1 MLNQLKFF
9 GALTALTVVGAC
21 AEDDAGK
28 SVLFADDLMASV
40 TAARSAP
47 SAAER
52 IEADVVYLADDARE
66 GREAGTP
73 GYDAAAGY
81 VAARMADLGLTPGAD
96 GDWFQK
102 VPLIASQAVVD
113 EAALTIT
120 GPDGQATEF
129 ENLSDFRLFAS
140 IGADTFDID
149 NAPAV
154 FIGYGVHAPDYGH
167 DDLEGLD
174 LNGKIVVFFSGAPD
188 TFESEQ
194 RAHFGTGKSKAWSE
208 RGAIGALSIRSQ
220 GDTDRNPWARLIEN
234 PNSVSM
240 TWIWPDGRAEQ
251 SGPNIQGSGTINPDI
266 SEALFAGAPKT
277 FAEVR
282 AEADAAGVAP
292 AGFDLGVTIS
302 MKGAA
307 TRTQKPSSNV
317 VGVLAGT
324 DPALRDEY
332 VVLTAHLDGIGIN
345 QNLVDEGKDGINNG
359 ALDNALG
366 IATMLEAASRLVE
379 NPPAR
384 SVIFLAVT
392 AEEKGLLGA
401 DYYAHFPTVPLEN
414 IVANVNLDMPL
425 VLHSFT
431 DVIAFGAERSS
442 LGPIVSQAA
451 QQAGVTLSPD
461 PMPEQGIFTRSDHYR
476 FVEKGVPAVFLIV
489 GFANGGGENFQN
501 FIATNYHRPG
511 DDVTQPILYDDA
523 ARFADVNVEIAQ
535 AVANAPIRP
544 SWNEG
549 DFFGDLF
556 AGE

>member
-1 MLNQLKFF
+1 MLNQLKLF
-9 GALTALTVVGAC
+9 GALTALTVLGAC
-21 AEDDAGK
+21 ANEEPAAPA
-28 SVLFADDLMASV
+28 LFSDELMASV
-40 TAARSAP
+40 TAAKTAP
-47 SAAER
+47 SAAAR
-52 IEADVVYLADDARE
+52 IEADVAYLADDARE

-73 GYDAAAGY
+73 GYDAAADY
-81 VAARMADLGLTPGAD
+81 VAARLADLGLEPGAD
-96 GDWFQK
+96 GGWFQN

-120 GPDGQATEF
+120 GPDGEATAF
-129 ENLSDFRLFAS
+129 ENLGDFRLYTS
-140 IGADTFDID
+140 IGADSFDIE

-154 FIGYGVHAPDYGH
+154 FVGYGVHAPDFGH

-174 LNGKIVVFFSGAPD
+174 LNGKVVVYFSGAPD

-194 RAHFGTGKSKAWSE
+194 RAHFGNGKSKAWSE
-208 RGAIGALSIRSQ
+208 RGAIGALAVRSE
-220 GDTDRNPWARLIEN
+220 GDSGRNPWARLIQN

-240 TWIWPDGRAEQ
+240 TWLWPDGRAEQ
-251 SGPNIQGSGTINPDI
+251 SGPNVVGSGTLNPDV

-282 AEADAAGVAP
+282 AEADAEGVAP

-307 TRTQKPSSNV
+307 TRTEKPSPNV
-317 VGVLAGT
+317 VGVLAGS
-324 DPALRDEY
+324 DPELRDEY
-332 VVLTAHLDGIGIN
+332 VVLTAHLDGLGIN
-345 QNLVDEGKDGINNG
+345 QNLVDQGEDGINNG

-414 IVANVNLDMPL
+414 LVANVNLDMPL

-442 LGPIVSQAA
+442 LGPIVAQAA
-451 QQAGVTLSPD
+451 EQAGVKMSPD

-489 GFANGGGENFQN
+489 GFENGGAENFQT
-501 FIATNYHRPG
+501 FITTNYHQPG
-511 DDVTQPILYDDA
+511 DDVTQAILYDDA
-523 ARFADVNVEIAQ
+523 ARFADVNVEIAM
-535 AVANAPIRP
+535 AVANTPIRP

-549 DFFGDLF
+549 DFFGELF